1 MANRRRGEIAAT
13 VAGRSYTLCLT
24 MGSLAELEDA
34 FGVDDLSELG
44 RRFGS
49 GRLSS
54 RDLIRI
60 LGAGLRGAGEA
71 IGDDAVR
78 DWPGSALPEI
88 AAAVTELLAATFG
101 DSPGDPPV
109 PQGA

>member
-1 MANRRRGEIAAT
+1 MANRRRGEVEAT
-13 VAGRSYTLCLT
+13 IAGRSYTLCLT
-24 MGSLAELEDA
+24 LGSLAELEDA
-34 FGVDDLSELG
+34 FGVDDLSALG

-54 RDLIRI
+54 RDLARI

-78 DWPGSALPEI
+78 DWPGAALPEI
-88 AAAVTELLAATFG
+88 AAAVSDLLSATFG
-101 DSPGDPPV
+101 DAPGDPPG